1 MGSIFRRKMS
11 IKNNKGSISIFV
23 TLLCL
28 VLVGLFSVIM
38 KSVNIRNAQSKAS
51 MALKSAVSSIKADY
65 NRYIFDN
72 YHILLFDITYYGK
85 GEGYTEELIKSYMEY
100 TLGSGFTVKDV
111 VLSDVNHIEKND
123 VAALK
128 HQINDY
134 MKYSAGKNVAEKLLE
149 KAGVGSDKNENI
161 IDEKSL
167 LEMDKEAEDA
177 ADKMDSESGKP
188 GKSSGNNNGNDG
200 TDKQEKNSDEEAGGN
215 THKDKEDPR
224 VKTRIM
230 TPGIVAL
237 FVKPDDA
244 NFCENIINVPELPSF
259 TELKSVIKKI
269 NGVDVRFEDYGN
281 LRGSLTE
288 GDGWGKELKN
298 RAVSIAYANEVFK
311 SLRDNKG
318 EKETFVNLEREYL
331 ICGEITDQDNYTSIV
346 KKLVNL
352 RFGFNFGYII
362 KDKEKMARLS
372 ALAKTLTVFAPY
384 LQPVMKYL
392 LAGSWAYIESCSD
405 AKYLVK
411 GHKIKLMKEK
421 KDWKTDLY
429 DSLEMLAEE
438 PEGDDEE
445 GLDYDEYLMI
455 LMGLEGDIVFYRMLD
470 LMEINTAI
478 QYPDFKMKNAVV
490 EFAVKVTV
498 EYGDKTFELNKE
510 EGY

>member
-1 MGSIFRRKMS
+1 
-11 IKNNKGSISIFV
+11 
-23 TLLCL
+23 
-28 VLVGLFSVIM
+28 
-38 KSVNIRNAQSKAS
+38 
-51 MALKSAVSSIKADY
+51 
-65 NRYIFDN
+65 
-72 YHILLFDITYYGK
+72 
-85 GEGYTEELIKSYMEY
+85 MEY